1 MLFLKGYL
9 KLNKMKSIFICLF
22 IVLCYSTCK
31 RDDKEDKTSVLPD
44 VELKSNVVV
53 SGLINPW
60 EIVYGPD
67 NFIWFTE
74 KSGKISRLN
83 PESGQ
88 IIPLLTIA
96 EVRSNGEG
104 GLLGMVL
111 HPDFTAN
118 PYVYVAYNYGTT
130 YKGKI
135 VRYTFTNS
143 SLGSPEILLDQI
155 PAASIHNGCRLLI
168 NQNKLFITTGDA
180 SVTST
185 PQNINSLSGKILR
198 LNLDGTIPSDNPFP
212 NNPVWSY
219 GHRNPQGLV
228 MVGSKLFSSEHGPDT
243 DDEINSIEKGRNY
256 GWPNIKGF
264 CNESAE
270 TSFCTLNNVA
280 EPIINWTPTIAPSG
294 LSYYNSDYIP
304 QLKNSLLLAL
314 LKGSKLM
321 QLKLDD
327 SKTKITS
334 TKDFYTN
341 TYGRLRGICQS
352 PAGKIYICTSN
363 GSNDK
368 IVEIGK

>member
-1 MLFLKGYL
+1 
-9 KLNKMKSIFICLF
+9 MKAVLMCLL
-22 IVLCYSTCK
+22 IVLCCSTCK
-31 RDDKEDKTSVLPD
+31 RDNKVEETLVLPD
-44 VELKSNVVV
+44 VTVKSRVVV
-53 SGLINPW
+53 AGLVNPW

-67 NFIWFTE
+67 NFIWLTE
-74 KSGKISRLN
+74 KGGRISRLN
-83 PESGQ
+83 PENGQ
-88 IIPLLTIA
+88 ITPLLTIS
-96 EVRSNGEG
+96 EVRVSGEG

-111 HPDFTAN
+111 HPDFIAN
-118 PYVYVAYNYGTT
+118 PFVYIVYNYGAT

-135 VRYTFTNS
+135 VRYSYINGA
-143 SLGSPEILLDQI
+143 LVSPFILLDQI

-168 NQNKLFITTGDA
+168 NENRLFITTGDA
-180 SVTST
+180 SDTST

-198 LNLDGTIPSDNPFP
+198 LNLDGTIPSDNPFL

-228 MVGSKLFSSEHGPDT
+228 MVGTKMLSSEHGSDT

-264 CNESAE
+264 CNESSE
-270 TSFCTLNNVA
+270 TSFCKVNNIV
-280 EPIINWTPTIAPSG
+280 EPLINWTPTIAPSG

-327 SKTKITS
+327 SQTKITA
-334 TKDFYTN
+334 TKDFYVN
-341 TYGRLRGICQS
+341 EYGRLRGICQS
-352 PAGKIYICTSN
+352 SKGKIYICTSN

-368 IVEIGK
+368 IVEISK

>member
-1 MLFLKGYL
+1 
-9 KLNKMKSIFICLF
+9 MKAVLICLLV
-22 IVLCYSTCK
+22 VLSCSNCK
-31 RDDKEDKTSVLPD
+31 KNNKVDETTVLPD
-44 VELKSNVVV
+44 VDLKSKVVV
-53 SGLINPW
+53 AGLINPW

-74 KSGKISRLN
+74 KGGKISRLN
-83 PESGQ
+83 PETGQ
-88 IIPLLTIA
+88 IIPLLTIS
-96 EVRSNGEG
+96 EVRTNGEG

-118 PYVYVAYNYGTT
+118 PFLYVAYDYGTN
-130 YKGKI
+130 YKAKI
-135 VRYTFTNS
+135 VRYTYANGT
-143 SLGSPEILLDQI
+143 LGSPQVLIDQI

-168 NQNKLFITTGDA
+168 NSNKLFITTGDA
-180 SVTST
+180 SDTST

-198 LNLDGTIPSDNPFP
+198 INLDGSIPGDNPFP
-212 NNPVWSY
+212 NNAVWSY
-219 GHRNPQGLV
+219 GHRNAQGLI
-228 MVGSKLFSSEHGPDT
+228 MVGTKMLSSEHGPNS
-243 DDEINSIEKGRNY
+243 DDEINNIERGRNY

-264 CNESAE
+264 CNESGE
-270 TSFCTLNNVA
+270 TSFCTLNNVV
-280 EPIINWTPTIAPSG
+280 EPLINWTPTIAPSG

-327 SKTKITS
+327 AQTKIIG
-334 TKDFYTN
+334 TKDFYVN
-341 TYGRLRGICQS
+341 EYGRLRAICQS

-368 IVEIGK
+368 IVEISK